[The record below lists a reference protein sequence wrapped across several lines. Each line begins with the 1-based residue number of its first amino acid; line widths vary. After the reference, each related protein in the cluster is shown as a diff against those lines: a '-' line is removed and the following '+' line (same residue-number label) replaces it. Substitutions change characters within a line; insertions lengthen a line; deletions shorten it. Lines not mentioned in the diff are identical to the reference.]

1 MSQINLFTGEVEDVI
16 IPIPETEPEA
26 EKPEVIAF
34 DPNEPFTV
42 KRCKRCSQLILSNRK
57 GRGGL
62 CESCDEKLSTKYN
75 QYKNFALIRALRVH
89 KLINR

>member
-1 MSQINLFTGEVEDVI
+1 MNLFGEIEEPIKVC
-16 IPIPETEPEA
+16 IPDPTPEP
-26 EKPEVIAF
+26 EKPEKIIF

-42 KRCKRCSQLILSNRK
+42 KKCRECSQLILSNRK

-75 QYKNFALIRALRVH
+75 QFKNFALIRALRIH